1 MTCSASRPTSRFND
15 VGHTGIVVTST
26 VNSAGNGTMRTLEQ
40 NWGGAG
46 GASGYHNYT
55 VKSWRVVYAGL
66 PHIKW
71 LRAR

>member
-1 MTCSASRPTSRFND
+1 MLSLSANKRFSD
-15 VGHTGIVVTST
+15 VGHTGIVISST
-26 VNSAGNGTMRTLEQ
+26 VSSAGNGTMRAMEQ

-46 GASGYHNYT
+46 GTSGYHNYT

-66 PHIKW
+66 PYIKW